1 MSICYSH
8 PKVYQEQLMTYTF
21 IFVFIKCVF
30 IIDTMSC
37 NETSD
42 ILSMFSAK
50 GIRVK
55 ACVSYVI
62 NIFDKV
68 ISYLLLLELQITVKS
83 TSIRNS
89 NSKP

>member
-1 MSICYSH
+1 
-8 PKVYQEQLMTYTF
+8 
-21 IFVFIKCVF
+21 
-30 IIDTMSC
+30 MSC

-83 TSIRNS
+83 TSIRTQIQNHNDDEEKLVS
-89 NSKP
+89 VMMLVLLLVFWQNNHIC